1 MKILYYLYSCFIF
14 LANITNINCFKIS
27 NIKQFKNTRLQ
38 LFPDDN
44 ILILNKIDKFLDLS
58 RVKNVVPTLL
68 LSFSGGWITNPSISN
83 LFDSKQFI
91 SVNLITTLIMS
102 LSMVINDL
110 HDIELDKINNPTRPL
125 VNGEITKKE
134 AIVFS
139 LFLFVLIQFFS
150 INFLTSNLQIIT
162 NTALVGVGIYTPILK
177 KITFIKNLFC
187 ALTVSFSMFYSS
199 LSIDMNASIGNP
211 ILITTIRYIFLGSL
225 MIEILLDICDIDG
238 DKKNN
243 INTLPVIFGVKK
255 SLIFVCFLLLSN
267 IFNVFYLYSWYS
279 SPAIFISSLSFIPI
293 AIDLYAIKSNN
304 YDKKYIKSLVEKTTT
319 PMVIFILYMCLLSY
333 TLH

>member
-1 MKILYYLYSCFIF
+1 
-14 LANITNINCFKIS
+14 
-27 NIKQFKNTRLQ
+27 
-38 LFPDDN
+38 
-44 ILILNKIDKFLDLS
+44 
-58 RVKNVVPTLL
+58 
-68 LSFSGGWITNPSISN
+68 
-83 LFDSKQFI
+83 
-91 SVNLITTLIMS
+91 
-102 LSMVINDL
+102 
-110 HDIELDKINNPTRPL
+110 
-125 VNGEITKKE
+125 
-134 AIVFS
+134 
-139 LFLFVLIQFFS
+139 
-150 INFLTSNLQIIT
+150 
-162 NTALVGVGIYTPILK
+162 
-177 KITFIKNLFC
+177 
-187 ALTVSFSMFYSS
+187 
-199 LSIDMNASIGNP
+199 
-211 ILITTIRYIFLGSL
+211 